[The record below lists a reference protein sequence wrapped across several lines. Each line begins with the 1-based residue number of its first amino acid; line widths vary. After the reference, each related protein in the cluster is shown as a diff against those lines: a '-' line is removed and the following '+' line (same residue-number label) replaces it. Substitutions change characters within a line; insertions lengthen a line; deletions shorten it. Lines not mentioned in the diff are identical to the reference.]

1 MGAINFGNALQT
13 SAKILTEGTQQG
25 KQNLKGLSDA
35 RKYLI
40 AKIAGLQGVESD
52 AFPQGKVSESM
63 EMLWDIYDEAEK
75 NPEIGVRCGI
85 REIDIL
91 GGARKGELWVVGG
104 YMGEGKS
111 QFLRG
116 YAYYASTFQKKNVVY
131 ATLEMPFRDL
141 LVQFASLHSTHP
153 KFNSPFGIKANHI
166 FNGTLSPDEKIKLKE
181 ITQDYEQQDYG
192 INYILQLPFN
202 TTVASLREKLIYLNS
217 IFPIDI
223 LMLDYT
229 ALLKPEF
236 NRMNSI
242 DATTEI
248 ANDLKLTALSFNNG
262 EGIPIIAAHQVSRD
276 ARNRAE
282 EAEPQRYDRAFL
294 ATSSGI
300 ERAADVILWLLRTD
314 EMLAQRE
321 VKMGVNKFRR
331 GKVPPD
337 IIVREYYDCSKL
349 SSIQM
354 EKEIVGDTTLID

>member
-1 MGAINFGNALQT
+1 M
-13 SAKILTEGTQQG
+13 
-25 KQNLKGLSDA
+25 
-35 RKYLI
+35 
-40 AKIAGLQGVESD
+40 
-52 AFPQGKVSESM
+52 
-63 EMLWDIYDEAEK
+63 
-75 NPEIGVRCGI
+75 
-85 REIDIL
+85 
-91 GGARKGELWVVGG
+91 GGARKGELWIVGG

-116 YAYYASTFQKKNVVY
+116 YAYHASTVQHKNVVY

-141 LVQFASLHSTHP
+141 LIQFAALHSTHP
-153 KFNSPFGIKANHI
+153 KFNNPFGIKATPI
-166 FNGTLSPDEKIKLKE
+166 FNGSLSLDDKAKLKE
-181 ITQDYEQQDYG
+181 VTEDYEKEDYG

-217 IFPIDI
+217 IFPVDI

-236 NRMNSI
+236 TRMNSI

-262 EGIPIIAAHQVSRD
+262 EGLPIIAAHQVSRE

-282 EAEPQRYDRAFL
+282 EAEVQRYDRAFL

-300 ERAADVILWLLRTD
+300 ERAADIILWLLRTD
-314 EMLAQRE
+314 DMVAQRE
-321 VKMGVNKFRR
+321 VKMGINKFRR
-331 GKVPPD
+331 GKIMPD
-337 IIVREYYDCSKL
+337 FILREYYDCSKL